1 MKWMYMQ
8 RLWLC
13 WWFALAS
20 ACSVL
25 VDPSVL
31 SIKCEVTP
39 GRASEDP
46 CLSAGMHCV
55 ASECRACEDDSSEK
69 CNGVDDDCD
78 GFVDEGHDDDQD
90 GFTWCGGGYAELRDC
105 APDDVAIHPARPAS
119 PDNPAIPAPKDG
131 CDGKDNDCDTKVDEG
146 ADCSGSQ
153 RNCSSDSDCTGQ
165 LVCDVTTRICIEPRT
180 VGSGCTDDSQC
191 AGGFCLKK
199 GQYDIDVELSGNRCA
214 SACCV
219 DSDCSTGSVCVEGQT
234 GVRVCLPANIAARG
248 TAALGAGCDSDSDC
262 SSGSCV
268 VGRCARRCSSDSAC
282 SDAICNLSLGSL
294 RESRRWSCVADDEV
308 LGREGT
314 GSLCAALDPTGCRS
328 GLCADGSC
336 VNACGRDA
344 DCAANSMCVVGSV
357 RALFGPTSPV
367 SYCVAR
373 VSSEGPRLCC
383 TNSDCGSGKLCAPV
397 SSDSRMWS
405 MACR

>member
-1 MKWMYMQ
+1 MKCMRMFS
-8 RLWLC
+8 L
-13 WWFALAS
+13 FAMLVLAS

-39 GRASEDP
+39 GRAGEDP

-55 ASECRACEDDSSEK
+55 ASECRACEDDTAEK

-78 GFVDEGHDDDQD
+78 GFVDEGHDDDSD
-90 GFTWCGGGYAELRDC
+90 GFTWCGGGYPELRDC
-105 APDDVAIHPARPAS
+105 APDDAAIHPAGQESLDGAPIA
-119 PDNPAIPAPKDG
+119 APKDG
-131 CDGKDNDCDTKVDEG
+131 CDGKDNDCDSKVDEG

-153 RNCSSDSDCTGQ
+153 RNCTGDADCTGQ
-165 LVCDVTTRICIEPRT
+165 LVCDMTTRICIEPRT

-199 GQYDIDVELSGNRCA
+199 GQYDLDVELSGNRCS

-219 DSDCSTGSVCVEGQT
+219 DSDCGAGSVCVEGQT

-248 TAALGAGCDSDSDC
+248 SANVGAGCESDAQC

-268 VGRCARRCSSDSAC
+268 GGRCARRCSSDRAC
-282 SDAICNLSLGSL
+282 DNAICSLSLGSL
-294 RESRRWSCVADDEV
+294 RESRRWSCVDDDDV
-308 LGREGT
+308 LGREDT
-314 GSLCAALDPTGCRS
+314 GGLCAAIDPTGCRS
-328 GLCADGSC
+328 GLCAEGSC
-336 VNACGRDA
+336 ANACGRDS
-344 DCAANSMCVVGSV
+344 DCASDAVCVVGSV

-367 SYCVAR
+367 SYCVPR
-373 VSSEGPRLCC
+373 TSSEGPRLCC
-383 TNSDCGSGKLCAPV
+383 TNTDCGSGKLCAPV